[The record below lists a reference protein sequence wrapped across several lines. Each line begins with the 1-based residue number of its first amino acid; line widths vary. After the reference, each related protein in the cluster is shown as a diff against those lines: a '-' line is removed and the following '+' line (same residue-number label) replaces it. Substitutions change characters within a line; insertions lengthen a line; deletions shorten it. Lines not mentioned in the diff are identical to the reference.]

1 MRVHNNH
8 LAAILKTTY
17 GAEYHIGF
25 TVYPQ
30 AYYYSCW
37 QEYMCI
43 YTKAKKR
50 DFFLYVLR
58 NSGMNIPK
66 LDTKPVHKVI
76 SIGMNILCQGI
87 SPKKIE
93 KLFLKAYKQECLT

>member
-1 MRVHNNH
+1 M
-8 LAAILKTTY
+8 
-17 GAEYHIGF
+17 
-25 TVYPQ
+25 
-30 AYYYSCW
+30 
-37 QEYMCI
+37 
-43 YTKAKKR
+43 
-50 DFFLYVLR
+50 LR